1 MAEKVKAFF
10 EGWQADQ
17 QKMKEQ
23 AQGQQQGQGQGQ
35 GGQGQQQARGQG
47 GQGQPGQRSPAQ
59 AGGTPRDGARA
70 GTWADGRAIGGGGGG
85 TTGPEINAAGPFT
98 GGNFRQWSERLR
110 DVEDMLTEPDLRNE
124 AANVRDRARMLR
136 SDFERHG
143 KVPQWDLVEDQ
154 IMRPLL
160 ELQKLISDKL
170 AQLQGEDLVPI
181 DRDPVP
187 ERYADRVRSYFEELG
202 EER

>member
-1 MAEKVKAFF
+1 
-10 EGWQADQ
+10 
-17 QKMKEQ
+17 
-23 AQGQQQGQGQGQ
+23 
-35 GGQGQQQARGQG
+35 
-47 GQGQPGQRSPAQ
+47 
-59 AGGTPRDGARA
+59 
-70 GTWADGRAIGGGGGG
+70 
-85 TTGPEINAAGPFT
+85 
-98 GGNFRQWSERLR
+98 
-110 DVEDMLTEPDLRNE
+110 MLTEPDLRNE

-170 AQLQGEDLVPI
+170 AQLQADDALVPI

-187 ERYADRVRSYFEELG
+187 ERFADRVRSYFEELG